1 MSEET
6 QNDVDIDIITSVTEF
21 VKLSEAINDPALD
34 EALAYVVKL
43 IEKPDVPPS
52 AAVRTIVKLEAL
64 SAKFAFAQ
72 TFYKTFGKSGTEERY
87 KKDVYYTAR
96 DAIERL
102 VDALKYIV
110 RVAEARRNYG

>member
-1 MSEET
+1 MSEER
-6 QNDVDIDIITSVTEF
+6 NRDVDIDIISSVHEF
-21 VKLSEAINDPALD
+21 VKLSEVVNDPDLD

-43 IEKPDVPPS
+43 IEKPDVPPA

-110 RVAEARRNYG
+110 RANESRRL

>member
-1 MSEET
+1 MIENRDVD
-6 QNDVDIDIITSVTEF
+6 NDVDIISSVSEF
-21 VKLSEAINDPALD
+21 VKLSEAIGDPDLD
-34 EALAYVVKL
+34 EALSYVVKL
-43 IEKPDVPPS
+43 IQKPDVPAA

-72 TFYKTFGKSGTEERY
+72 TFYKTFGKSGTDERY

-110 RVAEARRNYG
+110 RANEYRK

>member
-1 MSEET
+1 LSEER
-6 QNDVDIDIITSVTEF
+6 NRDVDIDIISSVEEF
-21 VKLSEAINDPALD
+21 VKLSQVVNDADLD

-43 IEKPDVPPS
+43 IEKPDVPPA

-110 RVAEARRNYG
+110 RANESRR

>member
-1 MSEET
+1 MSEERN
-6 QNDVDIDIITSVTEF
+6 NDVDLDIISSVTEF
-21 VKLSEAINDPALD
+21 VKLSEVVNDPDLD

-43 IEKPDVPPS
+43 IEKPDVPPV

-72 TFYKTFGKSGTEERY
+72 TYYKTFGKSGTEERY
-87 KKDVYYTAR
+87 KKDIYYTAR

-110 RVAEARRNYG
+110 RANEARR